1 LSRQISDESPVSL
14 PCVAERFALLFI
26 SEPRFRQDK
35 RLHSDGKIE
44 FFYKSIMIMFAVL
57 AILTLGV
64 HTS

>member
-1 LSRQISDESPVSL
+1 
-14 PCVAERFALLFI
+14 VAERFALLFI